1 MKAIK
6 RGVFRG
12 IGAPGIAFLALTAAL
27 VLIGPQAAWAK
38 RPHPVRTSSEGPD
51 PTPVSACGTYGSPT
65 VNDTI
70 FYLTTNLTVSTDG
83 GTCIILAGT
92 NNALNLYGFN
102 ITGPGASK
110 STAYGIEITGTH
122 TVVEGFNAVIS
133 GFMYGI
139 YDNGTQDFGDDVNV
153 TENVYGLVIG
163 STNHTHDWSNFAAYS
178 NTASGIWMDGCVDD
192 CFLTDF
198 LAYNNGGNGVL
209 LHDTTGAAVSV
220 FIAADNALNGVELDG
235 TNSGAVVAD
244 AYLTDLSFIDSP
256 YTSVSG
262 NTENGIYL
270 ASGESHDQVTTV
282 YADGNGNDTAYFDL
296 RDGNTT
302 CGTDLWF
309 NNTFTTAEANTTKY
323 PTATCFHGLGD

>member
-6 RGVFRG
+6 RGFFRR
-12 IGAPGIAFLALTAAL
+12 IGAPGVAFLALTAAL
-27 VLIGPQAAWAK
+27 VLAGPQAAWAK
-38 RPHPVRTSSEGPD
+38 KAHASVNAVD
-51 PTPVSACGTYGSPT
+51 PTAVSACGQSTAAS
-65 VNDTI
+65 NTI
-70 FYLTTNLTVSTDG
+70 YYLTANLTEASDSAS
-83 GTCIILAGT
+83 CIVLSGS
-92 NNALNLYGFN
+92 NSALNLYGYN
-102 ITGPGASK
+102 ITGPGDTK

-122 TVVEGFNAVIS
+122 TVVEGFNSVIS

-153 TENVYGLVIG
+153 TENVDGLVIG

-178 NTASGIWMDGCVDD
+178 NTANGVWMDGCQDD

-198 LAYNNGGNGVL
+198 LAYDNGTNGLL

-220 FIAADNALNGVELDG
+220 FIAADNGTNGVELDG

-244 AYLTDLSFIDSP
+244 AYLTDLTFIESP
-256 YTSVSG
+256 YTSISG

-270 ASGESHDQVTTV
+270 ASGESNDQVTTA

-296 RDGNTT
+296 RDGNAS
-302 CGTDLWF
+302 CGSDLWF